1 MSPKSRQQWLDAIA
15 PRYRKASRQ
24 EKGKILDEFCAV
36 SGYERKYAIR
46 RLSRWRRRARPE
58 VWRRR
63 GRPPTYGPE
72 ELKVLKTIWL
82 ASEQMCSKR
91 LKAALGLWLPH
102 YERRDGELEPAL
114 RRRLLTM
121 SAATMDRHLKPVR
134 ARGRK
139 GRCATRPATL
149 LKTRIPIRTEHWDV
163 KGPGW
168 FEADTVAHCGNSL
181 AGDFIWSLTFTDIWS
196 GWTEMRAVWNR
207 GAAGVV
213 ARITEM
219 EQELAFPVL
228 GFDSD
233 NGSEFLNHH
242 LWGYFARRRR
252 PVKFTRS
259 RPYHKND
266 NAHVEQKQWTHVRQL
281 LGYDRLEDRRLV
293 EPINELY
300 VGPWSQLHNFFCPS
314 VKLKTKERIGA
325 KYRRRHDKPRTP
337 YRRLMA
343 SRRVA
348 KQAKKTLREVYES
361 LDPFELKE
369 RIEKGLK
376 TIRAIR
382 IAPESTTHEPLTT
395 VTTGFGV
402 FF

>member
-1 MSPKSRQQWLDAIA
+1 M
-15 PRYRKASRQ
+15 
-24 EKGKILDEFCAV
+24 
-36 SGYERKYAIR
+36 
-46 RLSRWRRRARPE
+46 
-58 VWRRR
+58 
-63 GRPPTYGPE
+63 
-72 ELKVLKTIWL
+72 
-82 ASEQMCSKR
+82 
-91 LKAALGLWLPH
+91 
-102 YERRDGELEPAL
+102 
-114 RRRLLTM
+114 
-121 SAATMDRHLKPVR
+121 
-134 ARGRK
+134 
-139 GRCATRPATL
+139 
-149 LKTRIPIRTEHWDV
+149 

-207 GAAGVV
+207 GAEGVV
-213 ARITEM
+213 AGITEM

-242 LWGYFARRRR
+242 LWRYFARRRR

-293 EPINELY
+293 EPINALY
-300 VGPWSQLHNFFCPS
+300 TGPWSQFHNFFCPS

-325 KYRRRHDKPRTP
+325 KYRRRYDKPQTP
-337 YRRLMA
+337 YQRLVA

-348 KQAKKTLREVYES
+348 KEAKKTLREVYES